1 MEVKPTKVTL
11 HSLCQAFL
19 LSRQHLSPHT
29 LEYYRI
35 ILANLEWYAKHQDWP
50 EDACVISREHIR
62 YFLAYI
68 ATERNRWGNTNPRSP
83 SARRA
88 SPATVH
94 HYGRV
99 IKNMF
104 RWATDEEEYLPQN
117 PTARLKLGSP
127 HYKEVEPY
135 RDDELKVILDVCED
149 EFRNR
154 SRFLGSRNKAIIS
167 VFADTGLRLGELTS
181 IRLSDLDSK
190 LQRIWVMG
198 KGAKM
203 RIVPLQ
209 NESRKALSRY
219 LMYRPRDSGEWLWLS
234 EDGGPLAMHSI
245 KIMVQ
250 RTKRRAGVSSG
261 GGAHR
266 FRHYFATRYLEAG
279 GNLNSLRL
287 LLGHETFDMVLHY
300 AKYVSVT
307 QALAEHERFSP
318 LDRLHRGGQRRN
330 NDSDWG
336 WRY

>member
-1 MEVKPTKVTL
+1 MEVKPTPVTL
-11 HSLCQAFL
+11 HSLCRAFL

-29 LEYYRI
+29 LEYYKI
-35 ILANLEWYAKHQDWP
+35 ILAHLEWYAEHEDWP
-50 EDACVISREHIR
+50 DDAQLITREHIR
-62 YFLAYI
+62 QFLAYV
-68 ATERNRWGNTNPRSP
+68 ATECNRWGNTNPHSS

-104 RWATDEEEYLPQN
+104 RWVTDEEEYLPQN
-117 PTARLKLGSP
+117 PTARIKLGSP
-127 HYKEVEPY
+127 RYKEVEPY
-135 RDDELKVILDVCED
+135 SDDEVKAMLDGCEN
-149 EFRNR
+149 EFRYR

-167 VFADTGLRLGELTS
+167 VFADTGLRLDELAS
-181 IRLSDLDSK
+181 IRLSDLDAR
-190 LQRIWVMG
+190 LQQIKVMG

-209 NESRKALSRY
+209 SESRKALSRY
-219 LMYRPRDSGEWLWLS
+219 LMYRPRDCGDWLWLN
-234 EDGGPLAMHSI
+234 EDGGPLSKHSI

-250 RTKRRAGVSSG
+250 RLKYRAGVRSG
-261 GGAHR
+261 GCVHR

-279 GNLNSLRL
+279 GNINLLRL

-300 AKYVSVT
+300 AKYVSMK

-318 LDRLHRGGQRRN
+318 LDRLHQQQRQRY
-330 NDSDWG
+330 SSEWG

>member
-1 MEVKPTKVTL
+1 MEVKTTTVTL

-29 LEYYRI
+29 LEYYNI
-35 ILANLEWYAKHQDWP
+35 ILAHLEWYAEHQGWP
-50 EDACVISREHIR
+50 EDAQFITREHIR
-62 YFLAYI
+62 QFLAYV
-68 ATERNRWGNTNPRSP
+68 ATECNRWGNTKPHSS

-104 RWATDEEEYLPQN
+104 RWVTDEEEYLPQN
-117 PTARLKLGSP
+117 PTARIKLGSP

-135 RDDELKVILDVCED
+135 SDDEVKAMLDVCEN
-149 EFRNR
+149 EFRYR

-167 VFADTGLRLGELTS
+167 VFADTGLRLDELAS
-181 IRLSDLDSK
+181 IRLSDLGAR
-190 LQRIWVMG
+190 LQQIRVMG
-198 KGAKM
+198 KGTKM

-209 NESRKALSRY
+209 SESRKALSRY
-219 LMYRPRDSGEWLWLS
+219 LMHRPRDCGDWLWLN
-234 EDGGPLAMHSI
+234 EDGGPLAKHSI

-250 RTKRRAGVSSG
+250 RLKHHAGVRSG
-261 GGAHR
+261 GCVHR

-279 GNLNSLRL
+279 GNPNLLRL
-287 LLGHETFDMVLHY
+287 LLGHSTFDMVLHY
-300 AKYVSVT
+300 AKYVSVK

-318 LDRLHRGGQRRN
+318 LDRLYQQQRRR
-330 NDSDWG
+330 DSSEWG